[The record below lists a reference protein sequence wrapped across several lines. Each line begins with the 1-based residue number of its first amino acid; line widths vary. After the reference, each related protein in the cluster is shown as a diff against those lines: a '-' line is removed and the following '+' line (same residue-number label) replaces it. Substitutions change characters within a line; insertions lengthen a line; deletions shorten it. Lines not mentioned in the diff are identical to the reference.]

1 MLTKEISEVKKE
13 IEEYKKAETLKESCK
28 DYFYKKFKDNWEDE
42 FYKQHL
48 KNIESECDYL
58 DFKKKLSTLKSAQQ
72 KFNGFVEDLKTDS
85 EIDGLDLEYRPH
97 KKRFIERID
106 ELSSKQENSK

>member
-1 MLTKEISEVKKE
+1 MLTKEIADIEKE
-13 IEEYKKAETLKESCK
+13 IEKR
-28 DYFYKKFKDNWEDE
+28 N
-42 FYKQHL
+42 L
-48 KNIESECDYL
+48 KNRQKAIELGLEPL
-58 DFKKKLSTLKSAQQ
+58 DDNGWDDTIELEAKLSTLKSAQQ

-106 ELSSKQENSK
+106 ELSSKQEEAK